1 MLKEWL
7 ISIKS
12 INFNKILVIYFCS
25 LIGLVVFWRYFIN
38 FIFLWVLINIAYLL
52 LVMNLKDS
60 WLCQKINKV
69 GTLKLIFLL
78 FVIAILLRLVFLSQ
92 KPVLSSD
99 LEYRYV
105 LRSQL
110 MLNGKFPYRDFD
122 VNKPPLYAYLLYFMG
137 LCFGAGQLQFRIF
150 FSLIDSLIPSII
162 YLIGSYIWNKKS
174 GIVAAFAYVFC
185 PITFLE
191 VGLSGHYDPVPI
203 LFVTISFF
211 LLLKEKSTLSGLF
224 LGLAF
229 AFKIYPIVLVPFY
242 LIWFKSRKKQRNFI
256 AAFPIPMI
264 LSIIPILIV
273 YPQGLIEYLTYQT
286 VEWQTWGPISGPLV
300 QFFGPSILNLKISI
314 IVLFVFL
321 FLIILMFYMT
331 AVKKKSYKFW
341 VKLLILTIVF
351 MDVLFILEIFKNSL
365 NATIIG
371 LVIIIS
377 IVILSFVYFPLSK
390 YLDPYLST
398 SITPKDNL
406 LIQSVFAITLL
417 IFGSAQA
424 HPWYW
429 LWILPFVVLI
439 KTKDLKWFFLILL
452 MVMYPGGYL
461 TQPRWISGWMYP

>member
-1 MLKEWL
+1 M
-7 ISIKS
+7 SIKS
-12 INFNKILVIYFCS
+12 IDFNIILVTYFCS

-38 FIFLWVLINIAYLL
+38 FIFLWSLINMAYLL
-52 LVMNLKDS
+52 LIMNLKNS
-60 WLCQKINKV
+60 WLCKKINKISI
-69 GTLKLIFLL
+69 LQLIFLL
-78 FVIAILLRLVFLSQ
+78 FVISILLRLVFLSQ
-92 KPVLSSD
+92 KPLLSSD

-105 LRSQL
+105 IRSQL
-110 MLNGKFPYRDFD
+110 MLNGKFPYRDFA
-122 VNKPPLYAYLLYFMG
+122 VNKPPLYAYLLYSMG

-150 FSLIDSLIPSII
+150 FSIIDSLIPPII
-162 YLIGSYIWNKKS
+162 YLIGSNIWNKKS
-174 GIVAAFAYVFC
+174 GIVSAFAYVFC

-191 VGLSGHYDPVPI
+191 VGLSGHYDSVPI

-211 LLLKEKSTLSGLF
+211 LLLKERSILSGLF

-242 LIWFKSRKKQRNFI
+242 LIWFKSRKQRGTFV

-273 YPQGLIEYLTYQT
+273 YPSGLIDYLTYQT
-286 VEWQTWGPISGPLV
+286 VEWQPWGPISGPLV
-300 QFFGPSILNLKISI
+300 QFFGPSILSIKISI
-314 IVLFVFL
+314 IVICVFL
-321 FLIILMFYMT
+321 FLILLMFYTT
-331 AVKKKSYKFW
+331 AIKKKPYNFW
-341 VKLLILTIVF
+341 VKLIILTIVF
-351 MDVLFILEIFKNSL
+351 MDVLFVLEIFKSSL
-365 NATIIG
+365 NTTIIG

-377 IVILSFVYFPLSK
+377 IVILSLAYFSLGK

-429 LWILPFVVLI
+429 LWILPFIVLI
-439 KTKDLKWFFLILL
+439 KTKDLKWFFFMLL

-461 TQPRWISGWMYP
+461 VHPRWISGWMYP